1 MAVPVFTVRLLPS
14 GEDQLFSLSLED
26 RHTFI
31 NLSCHPVGYCIVS
44 NDILELTL
52 MLLSVNLA
60 CHCPCTV
67 HVISLKAI
75 HMRLRVY
82 VSMQQIVIALAH
94 VS

>member
-67 HVISLKAI
+67 ISLKAI